1 MECQDLIKY
10 LSDYIDNRL
19 DEALTRAA
27 QEHLATCANCHVV
40 LDSTQ
45 KTILL
50 YRQSDQQNG
59 LTTRHYQSL
68 YDQLAQAFAKKPEG
82 DL

>member
-1 MECQDLIKY
+1 VDCQDLIKY

-19 DEALTRAA
+19 DEDLTRAA

-50 YRQSDQQNG
+50 YRQRGQQTG
-59 LTTRHYQSL
+59 MTARRHETL
-68 YDQLAQAFAKKPEG
+68 YTQLAQVFAERPEEES
-82 DL
+82 

>member
-19 DEALTRAA
+19 DEALTHAA
-27 QEHLATCANCHVV
+27 QEHLATCSNCHIV

-50 YRQSDQQNG
+50 YRQRDQQNG
-59 LTTRHYQSL
+59 LTTRRYQTL
-68 YDQLAQAFAKKPEG
+68 YDQLVQAFTKQPEG
-82 DL
+82 D

>member
-1 MECQDLIKY
+1 MECQELIKY

-19 DEALTRAA
+19 DEDLTRAA
-27 QEHLATCANCHVV
+27 QEHLATCHNCHVV

-50 YRQSDQQNG
+50 YRQYGQETGMTQK
-59 LTTRHYQSL
+59 RHESL
-68 YDQLAQAFAKKPEG
+68 YNQIAAAFSKRPES
-82 DL
+82 DT